1 LHTPPPTPPDAARE
15 PLAHGRARA
24 QWSVTLLA
32 LAGLALLANVARA
45 ASPSGVA
52 ALSLWAGA
60 ALLLLA
66 LPLAWAAG
74 RQRRRNT
81 MPLGPAPDDAPRA
94 PARRQRQPLDS
105 AVAERTREL
114 AAAHEAL
121 RQSALA
127 ERQQA
132 EAERMRLQAQLQAT
146 RDEAE
151 AANRA
156 KSAFLAN
163 MNHEIRTPL
172 NAVIGLTH
180 LMALDATEPRQRDR
194 LAKIDAAAQQLL
206 RVLHDILDL
215 SRIEAGKLTLQER
228 DISVQAVIR
237 QTADLLDA
245 SAQRKGLALRV
256 DIGTLPTLLRG
267 DAARISQLLVNLL
280 SNAIKF
286 TDEGWV
292 RVQACVT
299 QSQAQRVQ
307 VRLDVQDTGMGIA
320 PERQADLFSSFQQGD
335 ASTTRRHG
343 GTGLGLALVRQLAQ
357 AMGGEVGCTSS
368 VGQGSTFWVRIWLAR
383 APQAVASP
391 QPCRHD
397 RRSAGRGRLDDAL
410 GRLRLSHRG
419 RRVLLVDD
427 NPVHQ
432 EVAKDLLTLA
442 GLRVVLAGDGQ
453 TALDLAAAGAID
465 LVLLD
470 LALPGAGGLATA
482 RALRRQGMTVPII
495 AMTGLGTSE
504 DRQASLDAGMTDHIG
519 KPLQPAALYE
529 SVLGGL
535 H

>member
-24 QWSVTLLA
+24 QWSVALLA
-32 LAGLALLANVARA
+32 LAGLALLANVART

-74 RQRRRNT
+74 RQRRRTT
-81 MPLGPAPDDAPRA
+81 MPLGPAPDAQPA

-121 RQSALA
+121 RQSALFEREQADA
-127 ERQQA
+127 ERI
-132 EAERMRLQAQLQAT
+132 RLQAQLQTT

-180 LMALDATEPRQRDR
+180 LMALDTTEPRQRDR

-237 QTADLLDA
+237 QTADLLNA

-267 DAARISQLLVNLL
+267 DAARISQLLMNLL

-286 TDEGWV
+286 TDQGWV
-292 RVQACVT
+292 RVQARIT
-299 QSQAQRVQ
+299 QSQAHRVQ
-307 VRLDVQDTGMGIA
+307 LRFDVQDTGVGIA
-320 PERQADLFSSFQQGD
+320 PERQADLFSSLEQGD
-335 ASTTRRHG
+335 SSTTRRHG

-368 VGQGSTFWVRIWLAR
+368 VGQGSTFWARIWLAR
-383 APQAVASP
+383 TPQAVASP
-391 QPCRHD
+391 QPCPHD
-397 RRSAGRGRLDDAL
+397 RRTAGRGRLDDAL

-419 RRVLLVDD
+419 RQVLLVDD
-427 NPVHQ
+427 NPVNR
-432 EVAKDLLTLA
+432 EFASDLLTLA

-453 TALDLAAAGAID
+453 TALDLAAAGPID
-465 LVLLD
+465 LVLMD
-470 LALPGAGGLATA
+470 LGLPGLGGLGTA
-482 RALRRQGMTVPII
+482 RALRRQGMTMPII
-495 AMTGLGTSE
+495 AMTTHAASD
-504 DRQASLDAGMTDHIG
+504 DRQASLEAGMTGHIG